1 MRKLFT
7 FLMGMAAMMM
17 VLPASSQTDPD
28 DYYQEDF
35 VRNSN
40 YIYKDY
46 IRTVLVH
53 PDGAPMSKP
62 VVKLKA
68 SERIVFSFDDLSGD
82 YKKYGYTIIHCDAD
96 WKESDLLPTEYL
108 ETFQDDYIDDFAY
121 SVNTMQ
127 PYVHY
132 HGVIPNQDVSYRL
145 SGNYLLKV
153 YLADDPE
160 EVIFTHRFF
169 VTEPRVNVVARVR
182 KPLDVSE
189 RDWRQEVVFN
199 IQTTGLPLTDPRQEI
214 KVTLRQNG
222 RWDNA
227 ITDLKPRSITG
238 TDLLYDYDGVNVFDG
253 GNAFRYFDLKSL
265 RYNSFRVAEIDYDPM
280 EGYQVYLHDDVVKK
294 KNVFENVQES
304 INGRFLI
311 KTEDMEIDRTMSDYA
326 QVHFFLPYDYPL
338 ATGKLYLM
346 GGLTYWQ
353 FIPEAE
359 LKYNYDRKGYEA
371 SLLLKQGFYNYQYL
385 FLPNNSPR
393 GETELTEGNFFDTN
407 NEYSF
412 FIYYRPVGG
421 RYDRLVNVTTIITFP
436 E

>member
-1 MRKLFT
+1 VC
-7 FLMGMAAMMM
+7 A
-17 VLPASSQTDPD
+17 QTTPE
-28 DYYQEDF
+28 DYYQKDYI
-35 VRNSN
+35 RNSN

-62 VVKLKA
+62 VVQLGMP
-68 SERIVFSFDDLSGD
+68 ERIIFSFDDLSND
-82 YKKYGYTIIHCDAD
+82 YKKFGYTIIHCDAD
-96 WKESDLLPTEYL
+96 WKESDLLPNEYL
-108 ETFQDDYIDDFAY
+108 EPFQDDYIEDFSY

-132 HGVIPNQDVSYRL
+132 EGAIPNENIAYKL

-153 YLADDPE
+153 YLADHPE
-160 EVIFTHRFF
+160 EVMFTHRFF
-169 VTEPRVNVVARVR
+169 VNKPSVNVIARVR

-199 IQTTGLPLTDPRQEI
+199 IQTLGLQLTDPRQEI

-238 TDLLYDYDGVNVFDG
+238 TDLMYDYDGVNVFDG
-253 GNAFRYFDLKSL
+253 GNAFRYFDMKSL
-265 RYNSFRVAEIDYDPM
+265 RYNSFRVAEIDYDLQ
-280 EGYQVYLHDDVVKK
+280 EGYQVYLHDDEVKK
-294 KNVFENVQES
+294 KNVFEYVQES
-304 INGRFLI
+304 INGLFLI
-311 KTEDMEIDRTMSDYA
+311 KTEDMEIDNTMADYA

-338 ATGKLYLM
+338 ATGKLYMM

-359 LKYNYDRKGYEA
+359 LQYNYDRKGYEG
-371 SLLLKQGFYNYQYL
+371 SLLLKQGFYNYQFL
-385 FLPNNSPR
+385 FLPNNATH
-393 GETELTEGNFFDTN
+393 GDTDLTEGNFFDAN
-407 NEYSF
+407 NDYTF
-412 FIYYRPVGG
+412 FVYYRPVGG
-421 RYDRLVNVTTIITFP
+421 RYDRLVNVTTILTFP

>member
-1 MRKLFT
+1 MMKKILLLIT
-7 FLMGMAAMMM
+7 VMIVAM
-17 VLPASSQTDPD
+17 LTGRSQTDPD

-35 VRNSN
+35 VRNSS

-46 IRTVLVH
+46 IRAVLMH

-62 VVKLKA
+62 VVKLKS
-68 SERIVFSFDDLSGD
+68 SERLVFSFDDLSAD

-96 WKESDLLPTEYL
+96 WNVSDLVPTEYL

-132 HGVIPNQDVSYRL
+132 HGVIPNENISYRL

-169 VTEPRVNVVARVR
+169 VVDPRVQVVARVR

-199 IQTTGLPLTDPRQEI
+199 IQTMGLSLTDPRQEI

-265 RYNSFRVAEIDYDPM
+265 RYNSFRVAETDYDPM
-280 EGYQVYLHDDVVKK
+280 EGYQVFLHDDVVKK

-304 INGRFLI
+304 INGLFLI
-311 KTEDMEIDRTMSDYA
+311 KTEDMEIDNTMADYA

-385 FLPNNSPR
+385 FLPNNATR
-393 GETELTEGNFFDTN
+393 GETELTEGNFFDSN
-407 NEYSF
+407 NDYSF
-412 FIYYRPVGG
+412 FVYYRPVGG
-421 RYDRLVNVTTIITFP
+421 RFDRLVNVTTILTFP

>member
-1 MRKLFT
+1 MKSILT
-7 FLMGMAAMMM
+7 LIMTIMLA
-17 VLPASSQTDPD
+17 LQASSQTEPAE
-28 DYYQEDF
+28 YYQDNF
-35 VRNSN
+35 VRNTN
-40 YIYKDY
+40 YIYNDY

-53 PDGAPMSKP
+53 PDGAPMAKP
-62 VVKLKA
+62 VVQLDMP
-68 SERIVFSFDDLSGD
+68 EHIVFSFDDLSND
-82 YKKYGYTIIHCDAD
+82 YKKFGYTMIHCDAD
-96 WKESDLLPTEYL
+96 WNESDLLPSEYL
-108 ETFQDDYIDDFAY
+108 EPFQDDYIENFSY

-132 HGVIPNQDVSYRL
+132 EGMIPNQDIAYKL

-153 YLADDPE
+153 YLADNPE
-160 EVIFTHRFF
+160 VVMFTHRFF
-169 VTEPRVNVVARVR
+169 VNEPRVNVVARVR

-199 IQTTGLPLTDPRQEI
+199 IETGGLTINDPRKEI

-238 TDLLYDYDGVNVFDG
+238 TNLLYDYDGVNVFDG

-265 RYNSFRVAEIDYDPM
+265 RYNSFRIKEIDYNPM
-280 EGYQVYLHDDVVKK
+280 EGYQVYLHHDEVKK

-311 KTEDMEIDRTMSDYA
+311 KTEDMEVDNTMADYA

-346 GGLTYWQ
+346 GELTYWQ

-359 LKYNYDRKGYEA
+359 LQYNYDRKGYEA

-385 FLPNNSPR
+385 FLPNNATQA
-393 GETELTEGNFFDTN
+393 ETELTEGNFFDTN

-412 FIYYRPVGG
+412 FIYYRPIGG
-421 RYDRLVNVTTIITFP
+421 RYDRLVNVTTILTFP

>member
-1 MRKLFT
+1 MKKLFT
-7 FLMGMAAMMM
+7 FLMGMVAIMM
-17 VLPASSQTDPD
+17 VLPASSQTDPAE
-28 DYYQEDF
+28 YYQKDF

-53 PDGAPMSKP
+53 PDGAPMAKP
-62 VVKLKA
+62 VVQLGMP
-68 SERIVFSFDDLSGD
+68 EHIVFSFDDLSND
-82 YKKYGYTIIHCDAD
+82 YKKFGYTMIHCDAD
-96 WKESDLLPTEYL
+96 WNESDLLPSEYL
-108 ETFQDDYIDDFAY
+108 EPFQDDYIENFSY

-127 PYVHY
+127 PFVHY
-132 HGVIPNQDVSYRL
+132 EGMIPNEDIAYNL

-153 YLADDPE
+153 YLADNPE
-160 EVIFTHRFF
+160 EVMFTHRFF
-169 VTEPRVNVVARVR
+169 VSEPRVNVVARVR

-199 IQTTGLPLTDPRQEI
+199 IETSGLTLNDPRQEI

-238 TDLLYDYDGVNVFDG
+238 TNLLYDYDGVNVFDG

-265 RYNSFRVAEIDYDPM
+265 RYNSFRIKEIDYDPM
-280 EGYQVYLHDDVVKK
+280 EGYQVYLHHDEVKN
-294 KNVFENVQES
+294 KNVFEYVQES

-311 KTEDMEIDRTMSDYA
+311 KTDDMEVDNTMADYA

-359 LKYNYDRKGYEA
+359 LQYNYDRKGYEA

-385 FLPNNSPR
+385 FLPNNATQA
-393 GETELTEGNFFDTN
+393 EAELTEGNFFDTN
-407 NEYSF
+407 NEYTF
-412 FIYYRPVGG
+412 FVYYRPIGG
-421 RYDRLVNVTTIITFP
+421 RYDRLVNVTTILTFP

>member
-1 MRKLFT
+1 MKKIL
-7 FLMGMAAMMM
+7 LLIMVMM
-17 VLPASSQTDPD
+17 VAMLPGRSQSDTN

-35 VRNSN
+35 LRNSN

-46 IRTVLVH
+46 IRTVQVH
-53 PDGAPMSKP
+53 PDGAPMTKP
-62 VVKLKA
+62 VVKLGMH
-68 SERIVFSFDDLSGD
+68 ERLVFSFDDLSNE
-82 YKKYGYTIIHCDAD
+82 YKKFGYTLIHCDAD
-96 WKESDLLPTEYL
+96 WKESDLLPEEYL
-108 ETFQDDYIDDFAY
+108 GPFQDDYIENFSY

-132 HGVIPNQDVSYRL
+132 EGAIPNEDIAFKL

-153 YLADDPE
+153 YLSDNPG
-160 EVIFTHRFF
+160 EVMFTHRFF
-169 VTEPRVNVVARVR
+169 VNDPRVNVIARVR

-189 RDWRQEVVFN
+189 RDSRQEVIFS
-199 IQTTGLPLTDPRQEI
+199 IQTLGLTLTDPRQEI

-238 TDLLYDYDGVNVFDG
+238 TDLMYDYDGVNVFDG
-253 GNAFRYFDLKSL
+253 GNSYRYFDVKSL
-265 RYNSFRVAEIDYDPM
+265 RYNSFRVAETDYDPKD
-280 EGYQVYLHDDVVKK
+280 GYQVYLHGDKVKN
-294 KNVFENVQES
+294 KNVFEYVQEN

-311 KTEDMEIDRTMSDYA
+311 KTEDMEISTTMADYLR
-326 QVHFFLPYDYPL
+326 VHFLLPYDYPL
-338 ATGKLYLM
+338 VTGKLYLM

-353 FIPEAE
+353 FIPMAE
-359 LKYNYDRKGYEA
+359 MKYNYDQKAYEG

-385 FLPNNSPR
+385 FLPNNDTH

-407 NEYSF
+407 NDYTF

-421 RYDRLVNVTTIITFP
+421 RYDRLVNVTTILTFP